1 MSAAIKD
8 SIKAIETRLAALE
21 EKIASLSVG
30 GAEKKSRKSKS
41 SSSDS
46 EKEKKVREVKPS
58 EARDAWRSLCDA
70 VRAVH
75 KKDAMKIAKL
85 LKEEGHMEPTAEQ
98 INAAIAKFAADG
110 APAEAASPA
119 AEASASEAEASE
131 AEQKPKVRKAR
142 AKKE

>member
-1 MSAAIKD
+1 MSSAIKD

-98 INAAIAKFAADG
+98 INAAIAKFGGDG
-110 APAEAASPA
+110 AASVAAA
-119 AEASASEAEASE
+119 AASASEAEASASE
-131 AEQKPKVRKAR
+131 AEQKPKVRKPR
-142 AKKE
+142 AKKD